1 MATMAIIVRGT
12 TPSYSVDL
20 SNVPEYPDFDVN
32 DITSVSLIFKRRTG
46 KIEKELSDMTIS
58 GSTLSYHFTQEETLA
73 LTSGEIITVDMHIV
87 ANGER
92 YKICGIPDRIRVEN
106 TEKNE
111 VM

>member
-1 MATMAIIVRGT
+1 MATIVRGT
-12 TPSYSVDL
+12 TPSLIIDFSDVSDVSV
-20 SNVPEYPDFDVN
+20 S
-32 DITSVSLIFKRRTG
+32 DITAVSLVFKRRTE
-46 KIEKELSDMTIS
+46 KIEYGLSDMSVTEN
-58 GSTLSYHFTQEETLA
+58 TLSYHFTQEETLA